1 MMVEADIHLRL
12 VPTSKA
18 EITNMFEPLV
28 CCLTDIWVPPYTNT
42 QAKLAQ
48 DLGLLGHLWIEND
61 AITSW

>member
-12 VPTSKA
+12 LPKSELDISKV
-18 EITNMFEPLV
+18 FELLV